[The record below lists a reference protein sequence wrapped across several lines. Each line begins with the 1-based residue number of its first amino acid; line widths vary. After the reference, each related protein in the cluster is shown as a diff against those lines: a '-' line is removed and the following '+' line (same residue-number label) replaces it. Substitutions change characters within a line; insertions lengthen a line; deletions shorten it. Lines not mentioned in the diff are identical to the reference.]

1 MNSRR
6 IVVTGLG
13 MISPLGNTV
22 EDSWQ
27 SLVAGNSGISAIESF
42 DSAAFATQIAGQVKN
57 FDVTQYDLT
66 SKDARKIDIFI
77 QYALAASY
85 EAMKDAK
92 LDSSSLDS
100 HRKGIDPSRIGVA
113 VGSGI
118 GGISTIEQTC
128 LDLDKK
134 GPRRVSPFF
143 IPATVV
149 NMAAGNIAIKYGLKG
164 PNFAIATACTTGTHN
179 IGYGARTIAYGDA
192 DIMVVGGAEMA
203 TCPAGVGGF
212 AAARAMS
219 TRNDEPEKASRP
231 WDKDRDGFVLGD
243 GAGIL
248 VLEEYEHAKK
258 RGAKIYAELAGFGM
272 SDDAH
277 HITSP
282 PEDGRGA
289 QAAMQNALND
299 AGMQAE
305 QVQYI
310 NAHGTSTHAGDI
322 AETAAVHGLFGEHA
336 NKVAVSSTKSMTG
349 HLLGAAGAVEAIFTI
364 KAITESIA
372 PPTINLDEPGE
383 GCDLDYV
390 PNVARKMN
398 IDAAISNSFGFG
410 GTNGSLLFKKINE

>member
-22 EDSWQ
+22 EESWQ
-27 SLVAGNSGISAIESF
+27 SLIAGKSGVGIIESF
-42 DSAAFATQIAGQVKN
+42 DTEGFATKIAGQVKN

-66 SKDARKIDIFI
+66 TKDARKVDVFI

-85 EAMKDAK
+85 QAMKDAN
-92 LDSSSLDS
+92 LDNNKATND
-100 HRKGIDPSRIGVA
+100 IDASRIGVA

-118 GGISTIEQTC
+118 GGISTIEKTC
-128 LDLDKK
+128 LDIEKK

-192 DIMVVGGAEMA
+192 DIMIVGGAEMA

-258 RGAKIYAELAGFGM
+258 RGATIYAELAGFGM

-282 PEDGRGA
+282 PEDGSGA

-299 AGMQAE
+299 ANMQAD
-305 QVQYI
+305 QIQYI

-322 AETAAVHGLFGEHA
+322 AETSAVRGLFGKNAH
-336 NKVAVSSTKSMTG
+336 KVAVSSSKSMTG

-364 KAITESIA
+364 KSITDSIA
-372 PPTINLDEPGE
+372 PPTINLDHPGE

-410 GTNGSLLFKKINE
+410 GTNGSLLFKKVDA

>member
-27 SLVAGNSGISAIESF
+27 SLVAGKSGIGKIESF
-42 DSAAFATQIAGQVKN
+42 DSEAFATQISGQVKN
-57 FDVTQYDLT
+57 FDITQYDLT
-66 SKDARKIDIFI
+66 TKDARKLDIFI

-85 EAMKDAK
+85 QAMKDAK
-92 LDSSSLDS
+92 LDTNKES
-100 HRKGIDPSRIGVA
+100 KAIDPARIGVA

-128 LDLDKK
+128 LDIDKK

-149 NMAAGNIAIKYGLKG
+149 NMAAGNIAIKYGLQG

-192 DIMVVGGAEMA
+192 DIMIVGGAEMA

-219 TRNDEPEKASRP
+219 TRNDEPERASRP

-258 RGAKIYAELAGFGM
+258 RGATIYAELAGFGM

-282 PEDGRGA
+282 PENGSGA

-299 AGMQAE
+299 AGMKAE

-310 NAHGTSTHAGDI
+310 NAHGTSTDAGDI
-322 AETAAVHGLFGEHA
+322 AETSAVRGLFGEHA
-336 NKVAVSSTKSMTG
+336 ANVAVSSSKSMTG

-364 KAITESIA
+364 KAITDSIA

-410 GTNGSLLFKKINE
+410 GTNGSLLFKKV